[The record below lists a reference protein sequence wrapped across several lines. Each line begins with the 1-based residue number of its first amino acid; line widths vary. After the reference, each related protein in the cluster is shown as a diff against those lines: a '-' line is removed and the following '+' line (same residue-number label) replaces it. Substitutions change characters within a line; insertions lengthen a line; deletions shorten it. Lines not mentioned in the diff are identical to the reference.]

1 MGHSRTPTYSAAG
14 DGFPAEPIVGS
25 GIDGKLS
32 LLVKSF
38 LNQLARRW
46 AAPSAGAVGAAH
58 LHGYPGTT
66 EKMPLHASSDAT
78 LMILPSIAMLS

>member
-58 LHGYPGTT
+58 LQDRC
-66 EKMPLHASSDAT
+66 EVT
-78 LMILPSIAMLS
+78 LPWKQFSEERFVLTFSRT